1 MLKVCTWCLTVL
13 LQVLI
18 KHWVRSWANSSNVY
32 REISLLFFASFFLLH
47 FLLVF
52 VGSKFNVDLLH
63 ISLFN
68 TRVFYIFSEIFSGSL
83 KIIWTNLK
91 LLLSSWLTRSLR
103 YIHLKLTSSEL
114 NLISINIRM
123 DLQSP
128 WSYKVWSC
136 YEVTK

>member
-1 MLKVCTWCLTVL
+1 MEINFVLKVCTWCLTVL

-47 FLLVF
+47 FLLF

-83 KIIWTNLK
+83 KIIWTELK
-91 LLLSSWLTRSLR
+91 LLSSWLTRSLR
-103 YIHLKLTSSEL
+103 YIYLKWTSSEL
-114 NLISINIRM
+114 NPILINIRM
-123 DLQSP
+123 DL
-128 WSYKVWSC
+128 
-136 YEVTK
+136 VTKKFISTYFYYL